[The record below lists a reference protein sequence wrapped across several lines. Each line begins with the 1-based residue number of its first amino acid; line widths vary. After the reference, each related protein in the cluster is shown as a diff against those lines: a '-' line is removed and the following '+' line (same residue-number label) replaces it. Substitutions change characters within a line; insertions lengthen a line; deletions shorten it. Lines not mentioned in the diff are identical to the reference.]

1 MGKTEGKQNK
11 KKIKMQGP
19 SDSKRDSKRVWEKQI
34 SNHSSCPSMN
44 CLTTKLLLLQ
54 NNYFLLINLRLD
66 QEKRQH
72 VRGFVNIIHKLE
84 ITQSLISHQDRK
96 QLLVHNEKKTQPNC
110 YTQFGF

>member
-1 MGKTEGKQNK
+1 
-11 KKIKMQGP
+11 MQGP
-19 SDSKRDSKRVWEKQI
+19 SDSTRDSKRVWEKQI

-54 NNYFLLINLRLD
+54 NNYFLLITLRLD
-66 QEKRQH
+66 QEKWQH

-96 QLLVHNEKKTQPNC
+96 QLLVHNEKKNPQPPNC